1 MDENQRQDWW
11 PENFSNDFSRNPES
25 SGQPQDTLQN
35 TTQNSD
41 FTDSLNE
48 DRPSQEETY
57 IPTAEPQQN
66 QNDSYGWSNNQQ
78 QNQNDSYNWNNNQQ
92 QNQNDTYGWNNNQ
105 QQQNQGNP
113 YGWNN
118 SGNFNQPSG
127 GPYYQQPP
135 YRPSGNGMVAASLVM
150 GILSLLLTCCGLS
163 YVFGAL
169 GIIFA
174 LLSRKNG
181 PMDPQAKIGIGL
193 SIAGSVLGIVI
204 IVVALLQDPS
214 YYMDALKEYQQFY
227 NEYEN
232 DDDYYD
238 GYDDY
243 DDYGNYDDYDDFF
256 NQFKD
261 FEDFGNQS
269 GGYSDDLSYQLPSP
283 ASSL

>member
-66 QNDSYGWSNNQQ
+66 QNDSY
-78 QNQNDSYNWNNNQQ
+78 DWNNNQQ

-135 YRPSGNGMVAASLVM
+135 YRTSGNAMVAASLLM
-150 GILSLLLTCCGLS
+150 GI
-163 YVFGAL
+163 
-169 GIIFA
+169 
-174 LLSRKNG
+174 
-181 PMDPQAKIGIGL
+181 
-193 SIAGSVLGIVI
+193 
-204 IVVALLQDPS
+204 
-214 YYMDALKEYQQFY
+214 QFY

>member
-11 PENFSNDFSRNPES
+11 PDNFSNDFSKKPES
-25 SGQPQDTLQN
+25 AKQPEDTSQN
-35 TTQNSD
+35 AE

-48 DRPSQEETY
+48 SQSSQENPSEQ
-57 IPTAEPQQN
+57 TADTRQN
-66 QNDSYGWSNNQQ
+66 PNDSYDWNNNRQQ
-78 QNQNDSYNWNNNQQ
+78 QNQNGSYSWN
-92 QNQNDTYGWNNNQ
+92 TNQ
-105 QQQNQGNP
+105 QQQNQNNS
-113 YGWNN
+113 YNWNN
-118 SGNFNQPSG
+118 SGSYNQSSG
-127 GPYYQQPP
+127 GSYDQQPA
-135 YRPSGNGMVAASLVM
+135 YRPAGNGMVTAALVM

-181 PMDPQAKIGIGL
+181 PMDPQAKIGMGL

-204 IVVALLQDPS
+204 IAVALLQDPS
-214 YYMDALKEYQQFY
+214 YYMNALKEYQQFY

-232 DDDYYD
+232 DDN
-238 GYDDY
+238 YDDH
-243 DDYGNYDDYDDFF
+243 DNFEDYGNYDDYDDFF

-269 GGYSDDLSYQLPSP
+269 GRYSDDLSYQLPSP
-283 ASSL
+283 ASSF